1 MNKTRQK
8 QIDKAI
14 SLLEEAKDLLDTAQT
29 EEQEFFD
36 NMSEKVQESEKGEKA
51 SEAANALQEAVDY
64 CDQAIDGCNTAK
76 GDEE

>member
-14 SLLEEAKDLLDTAQT
+14 AFLEEAKALLDTAQS
-29 EEQEFFD
+29 EEQEFYD
-36 NMSEKVQESEKGEKA
+36 NMSEKAQEGEKGEKA
-51 SEAANALQEAVDY
+51 SEAANALQEAADY
-64 CDQAIDGCNTAK
+64 CEHAIDSCNTAK